1 MRFQDSFLI
10 FLIIIILAFAACGAG
25 SKESKLIGT
34 WQNQRGDVLTF
45 YNTGDWD
52 YDAGETAMCTD
63 SGTYEVLSDT
73 EIKILSRRKDRIYDY
88 SLVDGVLNINLA
100 NNNTP
105 SVVEF
110 KKIK

>member
-1 MRFQDSFLI
+1 MKKLNMLFIS
-10 FLIIIILAFAACGAG
+10 IIIILTFAACGTG
-25 SKESKLIGT
+25 SKEGKLIGT
-34 WQNQRGDVLTF
+34 WQNRRGDVLTF

-88 SLVDGVLNINLA
+88 SLVNGVLNINLA
-100 NNNTP
+100 NNNAP

>member
-1 MRFQDSFLI
+1 MRKLSVLFFTVI
-10 FLIIIILAFAACGAG
+10 VILAFGGCGAG
-25 SKESKLIGT
+25 GKESKLIGT
-34 WQNQRGDVLTF
+34 WQNGRGDVLTF

-52 YDAGETAMCTD
+52 YDAGETAMSTD

-73 EIKILSRRKDRIYDY
+73 EIKLISRRKDRIYEY

-100 NNNTP
+100 NNNMP
-105 SVVEF
+105 SIVEF

>member
-1 MRFQDSFLI
+1 MKKLSLLFIS
-10 FLIIIILAFAACGAG
+10 IIVILVFVACGAG

-34 WQNQRGDVLTF
+34 WQNERGDVLTF

-52 YDAGETAMCTD
+52 YDAGETAMSTD

-73 EIKILSRRKDRIYDY
+73 EIKIISRRKDRIYDY
-88 SLVDGVLNINLA
+88 SLENGVLNINLA
-100 NNNTP
+100 NNNDS